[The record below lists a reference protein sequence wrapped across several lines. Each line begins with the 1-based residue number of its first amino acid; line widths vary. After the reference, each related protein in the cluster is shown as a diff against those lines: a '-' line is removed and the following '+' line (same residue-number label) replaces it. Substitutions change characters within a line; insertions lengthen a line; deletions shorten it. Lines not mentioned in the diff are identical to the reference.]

1 MGLTGIPES
10 KGVQAPYGARVQAAF
25 GLAPWAAQVPPTE
38 RAGSEGSYKCC
49 LRQRLRWAPCRQQA
63 PFGGWRHHL
72 PPAKAVGLWMLSS
85 GVNLS
90 L

>member
-38 RAGSEGSYKCC
+38 RAGSEGSMYAACGGGGG
-49 LRQRLRWAPCRQQA
+49 RPVGASINAACR
-63 PFGGWRHHL
+63 
-72 PPAKAVGLWMLSS
+72 
-85 GVNLS
+85 
-90 L
+90 